1 MKRPFSNLKAL
12 AIAMLF
18 CLSASIANATTL
30 YLRSTS
36 TADMAIELGN
46 IAKITFG
53 DVNVTVD
60 LTDNSLVE
68 IPLTDFKSLRTN
80 TNGTPGDQSAVSN
93 IVVSSSE
100 QWNVYDISGNFV
112 GTTNSIVKDGASLS
126 SSLTPGIYIV
136 KSNSQTL
143 KLIVR

>member
-1 MKRPFSNLKAL
+1 V
-12 AIAMLF
+12 
-18 CLSASIANATTL
+18 
-30 YLRSTS
+30 
-36 TADMAIELGN
+36 AIELGN

-80 TNGTPGDQSAVSN
+80 TNGTPGDQSAVSD

-112 GTTNSIVKDGASLS
+112 GTTNSIVKDGASIS